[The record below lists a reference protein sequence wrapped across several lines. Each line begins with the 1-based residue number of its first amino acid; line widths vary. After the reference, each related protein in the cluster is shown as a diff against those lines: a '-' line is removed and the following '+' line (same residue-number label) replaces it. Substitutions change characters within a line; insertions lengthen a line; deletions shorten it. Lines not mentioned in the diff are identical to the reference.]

1 MTTLRKPTAAAALLV
16 LALLLALPQVA
27 RADEMGISD
36 PVLSE
41 AQCAIVEDSAGNVLY
56 EKNADTQMPM
66 ASITKVMTAMVA
78 LDSGIDLDTPCQIH
92 ATDLGAD
99 SQTAGFVEGDTP
111 TLRELLRVMLIY
123 SANDAAE
130 NIALNV
136 AGSEDAFVELMNE
149 KAQELGMT
157 NTHFMNPHGLDEDG
171 HYSTV
176 SDLALMG
183 RVALSEYPFIAG
195 TVHTRS
201 VTVSMAGTQKTF
213 YSTDELLGTYKGIR
227 GIKTGYVAGSAAF
240 LGACQRNGVELFTCV
255 LGAQTSSGRFTDTV
269 SLLNWAYSNFKQ
281 TPVAKSSWIVGVR
294 PYADNFAMTCKVMPT
309 DDESAITWPQGG
321 SLSFSTTMLQ
331 RNLLVEDGQLVG
343 STTWTQDGRTAGS
356 VHYTA
361 HLTLDNIPRV
371 NVFTLPLYGYAA

>member
-1 MTTLRKPTAAAALLV
+1 MTSGPKVPFAVALVACL
-16 LALLLALPQVA
+16 LALLLPQLA
-27 RADEMGISD
+27 RGDEDSLSG

-56 EKNADTQMPM
+56 EKNADKQMPM

-78 LDSGIDLDTPCQIH
+78 LDSGIDLDTRCQIH
-92 ATDLGAD
+92 ATNLGAD

-111 TLRELLRVMLIY
+111 TLRELLRVMLVY

-130 NIALNV
+130 NVALNV

-157 NTHFMNPHGLDEDG
+157 STHFVNPHGLDEDG

-183 RVALSEYPFIAG
+183 RVALSEYPFIAS
-195 TVHTRS
+195 TVHTHS
-201 VTVSMAGTQKTF
+201 VTVSVAGTQKTF
-213 YSTDELLGTYKGIR
+213 YSTDELLGTYRGIR

-255 LGAQTSSGRFTDTV
+255 LGAQTSSGRFADTAT
-269 SLLNWAYSNFKQ
+269 LLDWAYANFKRVS
-281 TPVAKSSWIVGVR
+281 VASDSWVVGVR
-294 PYADNFAMTCKVMPT
+294 PYAYNFAMSCAVMPIG
-309 DDESAITWPQGG
+309 DETAAMWPEGG

-331 RNLLVEDGQLVG
+331 RNLVVDNGQPVG
-343 STTWTQDGRTAGS
+343 STTWTQDGRSAGS
-356 VHYTA
+356 VHYA
-361 HLTLDNIPRV
+361 ARLSLANIPRV

>member
-1 MTTLRKPTAAAALLV
+1 
-16 LALLLALPQVA
+16 
-27 RADEMGISD
+27 
-36 PVLSE
+36 
-41 AQCAIVEDSAGNVLY
+41 
-56 EKNADTQMPM
+56 
-66 ASITKVMTAMVA
+66 
-78 LDSGIDLDTPCQIH
+78 
-92 ATDLGAD
+92 
-99 SQTAGFVEGDTP
+99 
-111 TLRELLRVMLIY
+111 
-123 SANDAAE
+123 
-130 NIALNV
+130 
-136 AGSEDAFVELMNE
+136 
-149 KAQELGMT
+149 MT

-183 RVALSEYPFIAG
+183 REALSEYPFIAG

-201 VTVSMAGTQKTF
+201 VTVSVAGTQKTF

-269 SLLNWAYSNFKQ
+269 SLLNWAYANFKQ

-294 PYADNFAMTCKVMPT
+294 PYADNFAMTYEVTPT
-309 DDESAITWPQGG
+309 DDETAITWPQGG

-331 RNLLVEDGQLVG
+331 HNLLVEDGQLVG

-361 HLTLDNIPRV
+361 CLTLDNIPRV

>member
-1 MTTLRKPTAAAALLV
+1 MTFLRQRTIPATLLAF
-16 LALLLALPQVA
+16 ALLLLAPQAAL
-27 RADEMGISD
+27 ADEQAIAD

-78 LDSGIDLDTPCQIH
+78 LDSGIDLDTPCQIY

-111 TLRELLRVMLIY
+111 TLRELLRVMLVY

-130 NIALNV
+130 NVALNV
-136 AGSEDAFVELMNE
+136 AGSEEAFVELMNE

-157 NTHFMNPHGLDEDG
+157 NTHFENPHGLDAEG
-171 HYSTV
+171 HHSTV

-183 RVALSEYPFIAG
+183 RVALSEYPFIAA

-201 VTVSMAGTQKTF
+201 VTVSVAGTKKTF
-213 YSTDELLGTYKGIR
+213 YSTDELLGSYKGIR

-269 SLLNWAYSNFKQ
+269 SLLKWAYANFKR
-281 TPVAKSSWIVGVR
+281 TRVARSSWVVGVR
-294 PYADNFAMTCKVMPT
+294 PFAENFALSCVVMPT
-309 DDESAITWPQGG
+309 DNETAVTWPEGG
-321 SLSFSTTMLQ
+321 SLSFSSTMLQ
-331 RNLLVEDGQLVG
+331 RNLLVDNGQPVG
-343 STTWTQDGRTAGS
+343 STIWTQDGRTAGS
-356 VHYTA
+356 VHYVA
-361 HLTLDNIPRV
+361 RLTLKSIPRV

>member
-1 MTTLRKPTAAAALLV
+1 MTSLRHMPIAAALLV
-16 LALLLALPQVA
+16 VALVFALPRVA
-27 RADEMGISD
+27 HADDVSLAD

-56 EKNADTQMPM
+56 SKNADTQMPM

-78 LDSGIDLDTPCQIH
+78 LDSGMDLDTPCQIH

-111 TLRELLRVMLIY
+111 TLRQLLRVMLIY

-183 RVALSEYPFIAG
+183 RIALSEYPFIAG

-201 VTVSMAGTQKTF
+201 VTVSVAGAQKTF

-269 SLLNWAYSNFKQ
+269 SLLNWS
-281 TPVAKSSWIVGVR
+281 
-294 PYADNFAMTCKVMPT
+294 
-309 DDESAITWPQGG
+309 
-321 SLSFSTTMLQ
+321 
-331 RNLLVEDGQLVG
+331 
-343 STTWTQDGRTAGS
+343 
-356 VHYTA
+356 
-361 HLTLDNIPRV
+361 
-371 NVFTLPLYGYAA
+371 